1 MGSSYHC
8 YHNILQIEC
17 VILLIHMHFFVSG
30 PKKIASV
37 DVQSKPISLEIAMVS
52 RFDLGNNNRLKWFW
66 IVCLF
71 FVHTIFHLFF
81 FFNQGLKNL
90 IFGTATASFNPEWRN
105 QSFSFCDLY
114 QLEYGIVQ
122 LKVMKTSLL
131 WWVFLF
137 LSFGLTSS

>member
-1 MGSSYHC
+1 M
-8 YHNILQIEC
+8 IL
-17 VILLIHMHFFVSG
+17 
-30 PKKIASV
+30 
-37 DVQSKPISLEIAMVS
+37 D
-52 RFDLGNNNRLKWFW
+52 
-66 IVCLF
+66 CLF
-71 FVHTIFHLFF
+71 VFCSYYILSL

-131 WWVFLF
+131 W
-137 LSFGLTSS
+137 

>member
-1 MGSSYHC
+1 MCDFAYT
-8 YHNILQIEC
+8 YA
-17 VILLIHMHFFVSG
+17 FFVSG

-52 RFDLGNNNRLKWFW
+52 RFDLGNIHRLKWFW

-71 FVHTIFHLFF
+71 FVHTIFYLF

-131 WWVFLF
+131 WWVLLF